1 MGVGLDFGATRGDG
15 QVNLASAIDAHRADA
30 PALVSRGEVTSYGEL
45 RSQVA
50 EVRGALIARGVTP
63 GDRVAVVAANNRF
76 FVVAY
81 LGVLGV
87 GGVAVPLNPLSPP
100 PELERELAI
109 VGARL
114 ALVDDTGQSA
124 FRGEAAA
131 GLADVDVLAIDD
143 LVGGEPAALVERADD
158 DLAVLLFTSGTAGL
172 PRAAMLTHGNLRAN
186 IDQMRAAAASADR
199 DATDGPPTADDVA
212 LGVIPLFHIFGLNAV
227 LGLVLTVGA
236 SVVLVERFDPP
247 AALALLAE
255 YGITVVSGVPTM
267 WRAWADLP
275 SPGAGDANPMAS
287 VRLGVSGAAP
297 LDPDLRRAIA
307 ARYGLVLAE
316 GYGLTE
322 ASPGVTSGVGH
333 EAPDGS
339 IGLPLPGL
347 LVRLI
352 DRFGEDALVG
362 DPGEVW
368 VKGPNVFAGYWDDP
382 EATRTART
390 EDGWLRTGDLAV
402 VDDDGFLW
410 LVDRAKDVI
419 IVSGFNVVPAEVEA
433 VLVRHP
439 DVAEAAVVSV
449 PHVHTGEAVKA
460 FVVPATGTSI
470 DENALIDYASRHLAR
485 YKCPSIITVVDELP
499 HGLVGKLLRRRL
511 R

>member
-1 MGVGLDFGATRGDG
+1 M
-15 QVNLASAIDAHRADA
+15 NLASAIESHPADA
-30 PALVSRGEVTSYGEL
+30 AALVSRGEVTNYGEL
-45 RSQVA
+45 RSQA
-50 EVRGALIARGVTP
+50 AAIRGALITRDVTP
-63 GDRVAVVAANNRF
+63 GDRVAIVAANNRL
-76 FVVAY
+76 FVAAY

-87 GGVAVPLNPLSPP
+87 GAVAVPLNPLSPP
-100 PELERELAI
+100 PELERELAT
-109 VGARL
+109 VGTQL
-114 ALVDDTGQSA
+114 ALVDDTSRPA
-124 FRGEAAA
+124 FGGEAATRL
-131 GLADVDVLAIDD
+131 GDVDVVAIGD

-172 PRAAMLTHGNLRAN
+172 PRAAMLSHGNLRAN
-186 IDQMRAAAASADR
+186 IDQMRAGTAN
-199 DATDGPPTADDVA
+199 DAGDTTSGPPTADDVA

-227 LGLVLTVGA
+227 LGLVLTVGG
-236 SVVLVERFDPP
+236 SVVLVERFDPA

-255 YGITVVSGVPTM
+255 HKITVVSGVPTM

-275 SPGAGDANPMAS
+275 STGAGEANPMAS

-307 ARYGLVLAE
+307 ARYGVVLAE

-322 ASPGVTSGVGH
+322 ASPVVTSGVGH
-333 EAPDGS
+333 QAPDGS
-339 IGLPLPGL
+339 VGLPLPGL
-347 LVRLI
+347 RVRLI

-382 EATRTART
+382 EATRATLA

-402 VDDDGFLW
+402 VDDDGFLR
-410 LVDRAKDVI
+410 LVDRAKDVV

-439 DVAEAAVVSV
+439 DVSEAAVVSV
-449 PHVHTGEAVKA
+449 PHPQTGEAVKA
-460 FVVPATGTSI
+460 FVVPVAGASI
-470 DENALIDYASRHLAR
+470 DEHTLIDYASRHLAR
-485 YKCPSIITVVDELP
+485 YKCPSVITFVDALP
-499 HGLVGKLLRRRL
+499 HGLTGKLLRRRL

>member
-1 MGVGLDFGATRGDG
+1 
-15 QVNLASAIDAHRADA
+15 VNLASAIETHPADA
-30 PALVSRGEVTSYGEL
+30 PALVSQGELTNYGEL

-50 EVRGALIARGVTP
+50 EIRGALIARGVTP
-63 GDRVAVVAANNRF
+63 GDPVAIIAANNRF
-76 FVVAY
+76 FVTAY
-81 LGVLGV
+81 LAVLGV
-87 GGVAVPLNPLSPP
+87 GAVAVPLNPQSPQ
-100 PELERELAI
+100 PELERQLAM
-109 VGARL
+109 VSAQL
-114 ALVDDTGQSA
+114 ALVDDTSRPA
-124 FRGEAAA
+124 FGGEAAPR
-131 GLADVDVLAIDD
+131 LADIDMLAIGD
-143 LVGGEPAALVERADD
+143 LAGGEPAALVERGDD

-172 PRAAMLTHGNLRAN
+172 PRAAMLSHGNLRAN
-186 IDQMRAAAASADR
+186 IDQIR
-199 DATDGPPTADDVA
+199 DARAMGAGDTTAGPLTADDVV

-227 LGLVLTVGA
+227 LGLVLAVGG
-236 SVVLVERFDPP
+236 SVVLVDRFDPP

-255 YGITVVSGVPTM
+255 HGITVVSGVPAM

-275 SPGAGDANPMAS
+275 STGAGEANPMAS
-287 VRLGVSGAAP
+287 VRLGVSGAAQ
-297 LDPDLRRAIA
+297 LEPDLRRAIA

-322 ASPGVTSGVGH
+322 ASPVVTTGVGH
-333 EAPDGS
+333 QAPDGS

-382 EATRTART
+382 EATRATLT

-410 LVDRAKDVI
+410 LVDRAKDLI

-449 PHVHTGEAVKA
+449 PHPRTGEAVKA
-460 FVVPATGTSI
+460 FVVLVPGASI
-470 DENALIDYASRHLAR
+470 DEHALVEYASRHLAR
-485 YKCPSIITVVDELP
+485 YKCPSIISFVDELP
-499 HGLVGKLLRRRL
+499 HGLTGKLLRRRL

>member
-1 MGVGLDFGATRGDG
+1 
-15 QVNLASAIDAHRADA
+15 VNLAAAIEAHPARAA
-30 PALVSRGEVTSYGEL
+30 ALVSQDKVTSYGRL

-50 EVRGALIARGVTP
+50 EIRGALIARGVAP
-63 GDRVAVVAANNRF
+63 DDRVAIVAANNWC
-76 FVVAY
+76 FVAAY

-87 GGVAVPLNPLSPP
+87 GAVAVPLNPLSPP
-100 PELERELAI
+100 PELERELGI
-109 VGARL
+109 VGAGL
-114 ALVDDTGQSA
+114 ALVDDANRPALG
-124 FRGEAAA
+124 GVEAERLGDIDVVAIG
-131 GLADVDVLAIDD
+131 GLL
-143 LVGGEPAALVERADD
+143 GGEPAPLVERSDD

-172 PRAAMLTHGNLRAN
+172 PRAAMLTHGNLRTN
-186 IDQMRAAAASADR
+186 IDQMRSGTSDARDTAPAAL
-199 DATDGPPTADDVA
+199 TADDVA

-227 LGLVLTVGA
+227 LGVVLTVGG
-236 SVVLVERFDPP
+236 SVVLMERFDPR
-247 AALALLAE
+247 AALELLVQHK
-255 YGITVVSGVPTM
+255 ITVVSGVPTM

-275 SPGAGDANPMAS
+275 SSGSGDANPMAS
-287 VRLGVSGAAP
+287 VKLGVSGAAR
-297 LDPDLRRAIA
+297 LDPGLRRVIA
-307 ARYGLVLAE
+307 ARYGLELAE

-322 ASPGVTSGVGH
+322 ASPVVTSGVGH
-333 EAPDGS
+333 DAPDGS

-362 DPGEVW
+362 DPGEIW
-368 VKGPNVFAGYWDDP
+368 VKGPNVFTGYWDDP
-382 EATRTART
+382 EATRATLT

-402 VDDDGFLW
+402 VDDDGFLR

-419 IVSGFNVVPAEVEA
+419 IVSGFNVVPTEVEG

-449 PHVHTGEAVKA
+449 PHPKTGEAVKA
-460 FVVPATGTSI
+460 FVVPVAGASP
-470 DENALIDYASRHLAR
+470 DEDVLIDYASSHLAR
-485 YKCPSIITVVDELP
+485 YKCPSIITFVDELP

>member
-1 MGVGLDFGATRGDG
+1 
-15 QVNLASAIDAHRADA
+15 VNLASAIEAHPAAA
-30 PALVSRGEVTSYGEL
+30 PALVSRGELTSYGEL

-50 EVRGALIARGVTP
+50 QIRGALIARGVTP
-63 GDRVAVVAANNRF
+63 GDRVAIVAANNLF
-76 FVVAY
+76 FVAAY
-81 LGVLGV
+81 MGALGV
-87 GGVAVPLNPLSPP
+87 GAVAVPLNPLSPR

-114 ALVDDTGQSA
+114 VLADDPSRPA
-124 FRGEAAA
+124 FGGEGATS
-131 GLADVDVLAIDD
+131 LADVDVVAIGD
-143 LVGGEPAALVERADD
+143 LRGGEPAALVERADD
-158 DLAVLLFTSGTAGL
+158 DLAVLLFTSGTVGM
-172 PRAAMLTHGNLRAN
+172 PRAAMLSHGNLRAN
-186 IDQMRAAAASADR
+186 IDQMRARASGAGD
-199 DATDGPPTADDVA
+199 TTVGPLTADDVA

-227 LGLVLTVGA
+227 LGVVLTVGA
-236 SVVLVERFDPP
+236 SVVLVERFEPA

-255 YGITVVSGVPTM
+255 HKVSVVSGVPTM

-275 SPGAGDANPMAS
+275 PTGPGGANPMAS

-322 ASPGVTSGVGH
+322 ASPVVTSGVGRQ
-333 EAPDGS
+333 APDGS
-339 IGLPLPGL
+339 IGLPLPGV

-368 VKGPNVFAGYWDDP
+368 VKGPNVFAGYWEDP
-382 EATRTART
+382 DATGAALT

-402 VDDDGFLW
+402 VDDDGFLR

-433 VLVRHP
+433 VLKRHP
-439 DVAEAAVVSV
+439 DVSEAAVVSV
-449 PHVHTGEAVKA
+449 PNAHTGEAVKA
-460 FVVPATGTSI
+460 FVVPRAGAVV
-470 DENALIDYASRHLAR
+470 DEAALIDHASRHLAR
-485 YKCPSIITVVDELP
+485 YKCPSIVTFVDELP
-499 HGLVGKLLRRRL
+499 HGIAGKLMRRQLR
-511 R
+511 

>member
-1 MGVGLDFGATRGDG
+1 
-15 QVNLASAIDAHRADA
+15 VNLASAIDAHPADG
-30 PALVSRGEVTSYGEL
+30 PALVSQGETTTYAEL
-45 RSQVA
+45 RSQVTGI
-50 EVRGALIARGVTP
+50 RGALVARGVAP
-63 GDRVAVVAANNRF
+63 GDRVAIVAANNPF
-76 FVVAY
+76 FVAAY

-100 PELERELAI
+100 PELGRELAI

-114 ALVDDTGQSA
+114 ALVDDTGGSA
-124 FRGEAAA
+124 FGGEAAA
-131 GLADVDVLAIDD
+131 GPADLDVVPIGD
-143 LVGGEPAALVERADD
+143 LVGGEPAAMVERADD

-186 IDQMRAAAASADR
+186 IDQIRATTANGAVDPAA
-199 DATDGPPTADDVA
+199 GPATADDVA

-227 LGLVLTVGA
+227 LGLALTVGA
-236 SVVLVERFDPP
+236 TIVLVERFDPP

-255 YGITVVSGVPTM
+255 HGITVVSGVPTM

-275 SPGAGDANPMAS
+275 SPSAGDANPMAS
-287 VRLGVSGAAP
+287 VRLGVSGAAA

-307 ARYGLVLAE
+307 DHYGVVLAE

-322 ASPGVTSGVGH
+322 ASPVVTSGVGH
-333 EAPDGS
+333 QAPDGS
-339 IGLPLPGL
+339 IGLPLPGV

-352 DRFGEDALVG
+352 DRLGQDALVG

-368 VKGPNVFAGYWDDP
+368 VNGPNVFAGYWDDP
-382 EATRTART
+382 EATRAALT

-410 LVDRAKDVI
+410 LVDRAKDLI

-433 VLVRHP
+433 VLMGHP
-439 DVAEAAVVSV
+439 DVSEAAVVSV
-449 PHVHTGEAVKA
+449 PDPRSGEAVKA
-460 FVVPATGTSI
+460 FIVPVPGAHI
-470 DENALIDYASRHLAR
+470 DEAAIVDYATRHLAR
-485 YKCPSIITVVDELP
+485 YKCPSIVTFVDELP
-499 HGLVGKLLRRRL
+499 HGLTGKLLRRQL

>member
-1 MGVGLDFGATRGDG
+1 
-15 QVNLASAIDAHRADA
+15 VNLASAIDAHPAEA
-30 PALVSRGEVTSYGEL
+30 PALASGGEVTTYGEL

-50 EVRGALIARGVTP
+50 EIRGALVARGVAP
-63 GDRVAVVAANNRF
+63 GDRVAIVAANNPF
-76 FVVAY
+76 FVGAY

-87 GGVAVPLNPLSPP
+87 GAVAVPLNPLSPP

-109 VGARL
+109 VGAGL
-114 ALVDDTGQSA
+114 ALVDDTDRPRFA
-124 FRGEAAA
+124 GEAAT
-131 GLADVDVLAIDD
+131 GLADIDVVPIGD
-143 LVGGEPAALVERADD
+143 LLGGEPAALVERAED

-172 PRAAMLTHGNLRAN
+172 PRAAMLSHGNLRAN
-186 IDQMRAAAASADR
+186 IDQIRAGAS
-199 DATDGPPTADDVA
+199 DAGDANASPTANDVA

-227 LGLVLTVGA
+227 LGLAMTVGA
-236 SVVLVERFDPP
+236 SVVLVERFDP
-247 AALALLAE
+247 AAGLALLAE
-255 YGITVVSGVPTM
+255 QGITVVSGVPTM

-275 SPGAGDANPMAS
+275 STGAGEPNPMAG

-297 LDPDLRRAIA
+297 LGPELRRTVA
-307 ARYGLVLAE
+307 ARYGVVLAE

-322 ASPGVTSGVGH
+322 ASPVVTSGVGH

-339 IGLPLPGL
+339 IGVPLPGL

-368 VKGPNVFAGYWDDP
+368 VKGPNVFGGYWDDAD
-382 EATRTART
+382 ATRTVLT

-419 IVSGFNVVPAEVEA
+419 IVSGFNVVPAEVEG

-439 DVAEAAVVSV
+439 DVAEAAVVGV
-449 PHVHTGEAVKA
+449 PDAHTGEAVKA
-460 FVVPATGTSI
+460 FVVPAPGVSI
-470 DENALIDYASRHLAR
+470 DERALVDYATRHLAR
-485 YKCPSIITVVDELP
+485 YKCPSVITVVDELP
-499 HGLVGKLLRRRL
+499 HGLIGKVLRRRL

>member
-1 MGVGLDFGATRGDG
+1 
-15 QVNLASAIDAHRADA
+15 VNLASAIDAHPADG
-30 PALVSRGEVTSYGEL
+30 PVLVSQGETTTYGEL

-50 EVRGALIARGVTP
+50 GVRGALVARGVAP
-63 GDRVAVVAANNRF
+63 GDRVAIVAANNPF
-76 FVVAY
+76 FVAAY

-100 PELERELAI
+100 PELGRELAI

-114 ALVDDTGQSA
+114 ALVDDTGGSA
-124 FRGEAAA
+124 FGGEAST
-131 GLADVDVLAIDD
+131 GPADLDVVAIGE
-143 LVGGEPAALVERADD
+143 LVGGEPAAMVERADD

-186 IDQMRAAAASADR
+186 IEQIRATTASGAVDPAA
-199 DATDGPPTADDVA
+199 GPATADDVA

-227 LGLVLTVGA
+227 LGLALTVGA
-236 SVVLVERFDPP
+236 TVVLVERFDPP

-255 YGITVVSGVPTM
+255 HGVTVVSGVPTM

-287 VRLGVSGAAP
+287 VRLGVSGAAA

-307 ARYGLVLAE
+307 ARYGIVLAE

-322 ASPGVTSGVGH
+322 ASPVVTSGVGH
-333 EAPDGS
+333 QAPDGS
-339 IGLPLPGL
+339 IGLPLPGV

-382 EATRTART
+382 EATRAAVT

-410 LVDRAKDVI
+410 LVDRAKDLI

-433 VLVRHP
+433 VLMGHP

-449 PHVHTGEAVKA
+449 PDPRSGEAVKA
-460 FVVPATGTSI
+460 FIVPVAGAHI
-470 DENALIDYASRHLAR
+470 DEATIVDHATRHLAR
-485 YKCPSIITVVDELP
+485 YKCPSIITFVDELP
-499 HGLVGKLLRRRL
+499 HGLTGKLLRRQL

>member
-1 MGVGLDFGATRGDG
+1 
-15 QVNLASAIDAHRADA
+15 VNLASAIDGHPPEA
-30 PALVSRGEVTSYGEL
+30 PALVGPAGVTTYGEL

-50 EVRGALIARGVTP
+50 EIRGALVTRGVTP
-63 GDRVAVVAANNRF
+63 DDRVAIVAANNRF
-76 FVVAY
+76 FVAAY
-81 LGVLGV
+81 LGVLGA

-100 PELERELAI
+100 PELDRELTL

-114 ALVDDTGQSA
+114 ALVDDTGGSA
-124 FRGEAAA
+124 FGGEVVTGPADLDVVAI
-131 GLADVDVLAIDD
+131 GELA
-143 LVGGEPAALVERADD
+143 GGEPAPLAERADD

-186 IDQMRAAAASADR
+186 IDQIRAATASGAGDP
-199 DATDGPPTADDVA
+199 AQGPTTADDVA

-227 LGLVLTVGA
+227 LGLALTVGA

-247 AALALLAE
+247 ATLALLAE
-255 YGITVVSGVPTM
+255 HGITVVSGVPTM

-275 SPGAGDANPMAS
+275 SPDAGDANPMAS
-287 VRLGVSGAAP
+287 VRLGVSGAAALEP
-297 LDPDLRRAIA
+297 ALRGAIA
-307 ARYGLVLAE
+307 SRYGVVLAE

-322 ASPGVTSGVGH
+322 ASPVVTSGVGRQ
-333 EAPDGS
+333 APDGS
-339 IGLPLPGL
+339 IGLPLPGV

-382 EATRTART
+382 EATRAALTD
-390 EDGWLRTGDLAV
+390 DGWLRTGDLAV

-410 LVDRAKDVI
+410 LVDRTKDLI

-433 VLVRHP
+433 VLMGHP
-439 DVAEAAVVSV
+439 DVSEAAVVSV
-449 PHVHTGEAVKA
+449 PDSRSGEAVKA
-460 FVVPATGTSI
+460 FVVPVAGARI
-470 DENALIDYASRHLAR
+470 DEAGLVDYATRHLAR
-485 YKCPSIITVVDELP
+485 YKCPSIVTFVDELP
-499 HGLVGKLLRRRL
+499 HGLTGKLLRRQL

>member
-1 MGVGLDFGATRGDG
+1 
-15 QVNLASAIDAHRADA
+15 VNLAAAIEAHPARAA
-30 PALVSRGEVTSYGEL
+30 ALVSQGKVTSYGQL

-50 EVRGALIARGVTP
+50 EIRGALIARDVAP
-63 GDRVAVVAANNRF
+63 DDRVAVVAANNWY
-76 FVVAY
+76 FVAAY

-87 GGVAVPLNPLSPP
+87 GAVAVPLNPLSPP
-100 PELERELAI
+100 PELERELGI
-109 VGARL
+109 VGAGL
-114 ALVDDTGQSA
+114 ALVDDTSRPA
-124 FRGEAAA
+124 FGGVETERLGDI
-131 GLADVDVLAIDD
+131 DVVAIGD
-143 LVGGEPAALVERADD
+143 LLGGEPAPLVERSDD

-172 PRAAMLTHGNLRAN
+172 PRAAMLTHGNLRTN
-186 IDQMRAAAASADR
+186 IDQMRSGTSDAGDTAPGALTAA
-199 DATDGPPTADDVA
+199 DVA

-227 LGLVLTVGA
+227 LGLMLTVGG
-236 SVVLVERFDPP
+236 SVVLVERFDPR
-247 AALALLAE
+247 AALELLVE
-255 YGITVVSGVPTM
+255 HQVTVVSGVPTM

-275 SPGAGDANPMAS
+275 SSGSGDANPMAS
-287 VRLGVSGAAP
+287 LKLGVSGAAR
-297 LDPDLRRAIA
+297 LDPGLRRVIA
-307 ARYGLVLAE
+307 ARYGLELAE

-322 ASPGVTSGVGH
+322 ASPVVTSGVGH
-333 EAPDGS
+333 DAPDGS

-362 DPGEVW
+362 DPGEIW

-382 EATRTART
+382 EATRATLT

-402 VDDDGFLW
+402 VDDDGFLR

-419 IVSGFNVVPAEVEA
+419 IVSGFNVVPAEVEG

-439 DVAEAAVVSV
+439 DVAEAAVVGV
-449 PHVHTGEAVKA
+449 PHPKTGEAVKA
-460 FVVPATGTSI
+460 FVVPVAGASP
-470 DENALIDYASRHLAR
+470 DEDVLVDYASRHLAR
-485 YKCPSIITVVDELP
+485 YKCPSIITFVDELP